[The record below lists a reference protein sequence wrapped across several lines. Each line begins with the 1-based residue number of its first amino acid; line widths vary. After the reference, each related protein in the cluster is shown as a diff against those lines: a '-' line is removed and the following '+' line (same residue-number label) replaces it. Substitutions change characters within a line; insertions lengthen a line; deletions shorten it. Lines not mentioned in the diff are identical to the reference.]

1 MEQNQIYSKL
11 QEIFDT
17 IFKEKSTSINAE
29 TSAKDIENWDSM
41 THLTLI
47 TEIENTFSIE
57 FKLKEL
63 MNMNNVGDM
72 VQIILT
78 KIPQ

>member
-1 MEQNQIYSKL
+1 MEQNQIYSTL
-11 QEIFDT
+11 QEIFNT
-17 IFKEKSTSINAE
+17 IFKEKSTSITAE

-47 TEIENTFSIE
+47 TEIESRFSIE

-72 VQIILT
+72 VHIIQS
-78 KIPQ
+78 KIS

>member
-1 MEQNQIYSKL
+1 MEQNQIYSTL
-11 QEIFDT
+11 QEIFNT
-17 IFKEKSTSINAE
+17 IFNEKSTSITAE
-29 TSAKDIENWDSM
+29 TSAQDIENWDSM

-47 TEIENTFSIE
+47 TEIESRFSIE

-72 VQIILT
+72 VHIIQS
-78 KIPQ
+78 KIS